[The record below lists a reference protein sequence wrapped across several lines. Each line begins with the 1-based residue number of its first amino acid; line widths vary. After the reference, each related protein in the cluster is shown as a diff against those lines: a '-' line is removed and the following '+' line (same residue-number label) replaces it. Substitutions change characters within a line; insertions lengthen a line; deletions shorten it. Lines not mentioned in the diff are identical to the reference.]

1 MLGLAN
7 ALSGTATIVDRKYSA
22 YFDGTGDY
30 IDTGDTFQA
39 TLRADFSW
47 SLWVKPDDG
56 HPGTNDVLLG
66 ARNSSGEDLF
76 YIVIHAAG
84 DADAGKI
91 TIQHESDGDD
101 ASYKTD
107 NAVFPNGACDWTHI
121 AVRVNYTSG
130 GADTSYNIYVNGYA
144 VNGTLTNA
152 VAHGDHA
159 DYTSDINF
167 YIGGNNN
174 NGSLANPFAGYIDEV
189 ALFRSHLS
197 GAEIAA
203 IYNNGRP
210 FDLGNDLGDYDQA
223 SNLKAYWKM
232 FDGLFDDRV
241 NGIVHDNGISS
252 GAPGYGTE
260 MVTNQTFD
268 NDTGWTISG
277 HAGWAISGGTLTYTD
292 DTGSSN
298 YGYVD
303 HLAHTDFTEGAVYKV
318 EFDAIDTH
326 TVLLYIK
333 GATVVNQSCAAGHH
347 VFYGTAGSSS
357 VTGLRLAGNGTGH
370 TGSIDNISVKKLNGF
385 PGIASG
391 NTTFNTSTP
400 HTQAMS
406 SVATFDGTGDYL
418 AVANAYQSIIRNSFT
433 WSFWMKPNDGQP
445 AAIQSLLGSHKTG
458 DTDYF
463 RIDLH
468 TDGKIKVHHA
478 ANSSGVSQTTDSAVY
493 ANNGDQWKHICVTV
507 TENTS
512 GNTSTVIYVD
522 GSVEASTASATLSDT
537 NHNLYAGVDP
547 FYIGGMNKNGTL
559 TYPYIGYIDEVAL
572 WNVALDADAVAAIH
586 TAGRS
591 YNLTADTGNYDNS
604 SSLQDYWRMNLE
616 TKSSN
621 IYRGDT
627 DVIHDTP
634 GGARGENLISNNN
647 FETAGA
653 SETDA
658 TGWYPN
664 VTDVSAHNERST
676 EYAFNGTHSWKFTS
690 GAEITVNG
698 ATSGSTTAVFDDV
711 TGVKAGMFLR
721 TVSSGSISGTAAHNE
736 ITNVNTDT
744 KTLTFAGAQTLAND
758 ATVTVNDGNQGVN
771 QDISG
776 GVEAGK
782 TYELSFWWLATNPT
796 SGGGSTYAAINMVNT
811 SASVFSY
818 IPTGNNYSGSGA
830 SAFGVWNKQTAY
842 YYCHTTDTS
851 ITMRLG
857 NGGITIPVTYY
868 FDDVQFRE
876 VTGNPAFPAAN
887 ATTIRQPV

>member
-210 FDLGNDLGDYDQA
+210 FDLTNDLGDYDQA

-241 NGIVHDNGISS
+241 KGIVHDNGISS

-370 TGSIDNISVKKLNGF
+370 TGSIDNISLKKLNGF

-406 SVATFDGTGDYL
+406 SVATFDGTGDYIQVGAYAPSGVINL
-418 AVANAYQSIIRNSFT
+418 NAISISCWIKTEGNNGNYDRIIDCSIGGGERAYRLMFNDADPDKISVGLWDVDDSSIKSLVSATATPVGQWYHVMVTFDGTTDANGVKLYVN
-433 WSFWMKPNDGQP
+433 ND
-445 AAIQSLLGSHKTG
+445 IT
-458 DTDYF
+458 
-463 RIDLH
+463 
-468 TDGKIKVHHA
+468 TDGAQGA
-478 ANSSGVSQTTDSAVY
+478 ASSDKNVNDNSSCVLRFGGSTND
-493 ANNGDQWKHICVTV
+493 ANYFTG
-507 TENTS
+507 E
-512 GNTSTVIYVD
+512 
-522 GSVEASTASATLSDT
+522 
-537 NHNLYAGVDP
+537 
-547 FYIGGMNKNGTL
+547 
-559 TYPYIGYIDEVAL
+559 IDEVAI
-572 WNVALDADAVAAIH
+572 WNVALDTDAVAAVYG
-586 TAGRS
+586 AGRG
-591 YNLTADTGNYDNS
+591 YDLTADTGNYDNS
-604 SSLQDYWRMNLE
+604 SSLKGYWRMNPE
-616 TKSSN
+616 TPGSN
-621 IYRGDT
+621 VYVGHT
-627 DVIHDTP
+627 DVIHDAT
-634 GGARGENLISNNN
+634 GGVFGENLISNGD

-658 TGWYPN
+658 TGWTP
-664 VTDVSAHNERST
+664 TAIAAHNERSS
-676 EYAFNGTHSWKFTS
+676 EYAFKGTYSWKFSS
-690 GAEITVNG
+690 GGQITVNG

-711 TGVKAGMFLR
+711 TGAVAGMYLR
-721 TVSSGSISGTAAHNE
+721 TVSSGSLSGTSAHNE

-744 KTLTFAGAQTLAND
+744 KTLTFAGAQTLADD
-758 ATVTVNDGNQGVN
+758 ATVTFGMTNHGV
-771 QDISG
+771 QHDISG

-782 TYELSFWWLATNPT
+782 TYELSYWCYTVNPGGST
-796 SGGGSTYAAINMVNT
+796 TTYAANNWINVAAGTMANIESGNNYGGAGGGSYENWFKVT
-811 SASVFSY
+811 
-818 IPTGNNYSGSGA
+818 NY
-830 SAFGVWNKQTAY
+830 FT
-842 YYCHTTDTS
+842 CTTTDTS
-851 ITMRLG
+851 ATIRLG
-857 NGGITIPVTYY
+857 NGGAAQPTTYY

-876 VTGNPAFPAAN
+876 VTGTPAYPAAN

>member
-7 ALSGTATIVDRKYSA
+7 AISGTATIVDRKYSA

-30 IDTGDTFQA
+30 IDTGITGQS
-39 TLRADFSW
+39 TIRGDFSW

-56 HPGTNDVLLG
+56 QPAANSTLIGTHKGTTN
-66 ARNSSGEDLF
+66 LF
-76 YIVIHAAG
+76 TIEIMTTGKVKVFHAANS
-84 DADAGKI
+84 DHANYETADV
-91 TIQHESDGDD
+91 
-101 ASYKTD
+101 
-107 NAVFPNGACDWTHI
+107 VFPNGVCD
-121 AVRVNYTSG
+121 
-130 GADTSYNIYVNGYA
+130 
-144 VNGTLTNA
+144 
-152 VAHGDHA
+152 
-159 DYTSDINF
+159 
-167 YIGGNNN
+167 YIGGKNDD
-174 NGSLANPFAGYIDEV
+174 GSLANPFTGYIDEV
-189 ALFRSHLS
+189 AFYNVQTS
-197 GAEIAA
+197 AA
-203 IYNNGRP
+203 TVESIYNSGRP
-210 FDLGNDLGDYDQA
+210 FDLRNDLNSY
-223 SNLKAYWKM
+223 NTKAHLIFYYKM

-241 NGIVHDNGISS
+241 NGIVHDQDGP
-252 GAPGYGTE
+252 AGYGAE
-260 MVTNQTFD
+260 MVTNGTFD
-268 NDTGWTISG
+268 DASGWTF
-277 HAGWAISGGTLTYTD
+277 AGDQAAAWAVSGGTLTYTD
-292 DTGSSN
+292 NTSTTDI
-298 YGYVD
+298 GYAD

-326 TVLLYIK
+326 HVLLYIK
-333 GATVVNQSCAAGHH
+333 GTTSINQSCAAGHH
-347 VFYGTAGSSS
+347 VFYTTAGSSS
-357 VTGLRLAGNGTGH
+357 SVGIRFAATVTNQ
-370 TGSIDNISVKKLNGF
+370 TGSIDNLSVKKLNGF

-445 AAIQSLLGSHKTG
+445 AAQQSLLGSHKTG

-537 NHNLYAGVDP
+537 DHNLYAGVDP

-616 TKSSN
+616 TKGPN
-621 IYRGDT
+621 IYRGHA

-634 GGARGENLISNNN
+634 GGARGENLISNGD

-658 TGWYPN
+658 DGWTPTTVY
-664 VTDVSAHNERST
+664 THNERST
-676 EYAFNGTHSWKFTS
+676 EYAFKGTHSWKYSS
-690 GAEITVNG
+690 GREITVNG

-711 TGVKAGMFLR
+711 TGVMAGMRLR
-721 TVSSGSISGTAAHNE
+721 TVSSGSLSGTAAHNE
-736 ITNVNTDT
+736 ITNVNTST
-744 KTLTFAGAQTLAND
+744 NTLTFAGAQTLAND
-758 ATVTVNDGNQGVN
+758 AKVTVNDGNQGVN
-771 QDISG
+771 HDISG

-782 TYELSFWWLATNPT
+782 TYELSFWCLVVQPHTFGSA
-796 SGGGSTYAAINMVNT
+796 SGYVANNWINT
-811 SASVFSY
+811 SAGNFANVES
-818 IPTGNNYSGSGA
+818 GNNYGGDGSTG
-830 SAFGVWNKQTAY
+830 FGVWNHHTTY

-851 ITMRLG
+851 ITVRLG
-857 NGGITIPVTYY
+857 NGGISIPVTYY
-868 FDDVQFRE
+868 FDDVQLRE
-876 VTGNPAFPAAN
+876 VTGNPAIPVAD
-887 ATTIRQPV
+887 ATIIRQPV